1 MKYIKM
7 SRREREDMRFRDR
20 MLNPEKYLAKIAWR
34 FPYLD
39 DTCEEWTQG
48 TYWGEDG
55 TYQDLSV
62 QLYELVPSS
71 GSVDNPE
78 SNPKLERFRK
88 MSNAYYDLYNNGGTN
103 TGRETAY
110 YFPRTVTY
118 AKQMRWNRCYEI
130 TEPKMD
136 RAILQAAKEQGLV

>member
-1 MKYIKM
+1 M
-7 SRREREDMRFRDR
+7 SKTQSTKNYRRWSRHKACS
-20 MLNPEKYLAKIAWR
+20 LTAWR
-34 FPYLD
+34 YPYLN
-39 DTCEEWTQG
+39 DTCEEWTKG

-55 TYQDLSV
+55 TYQDLSE
-62 QLYELVPSS
+62 QLHDLVPSS
-71 GSVDNPE
+71 GSVDCPE
-78 SNPKLERFRK
+78 QNPKLEKFRK

-103 TGRETAY
+103 TGRKTAY

>member
-1 MKYIKM
+1 MRKT
-7 SRREREDMRFRDR
+7 RRERNMDERIF
-20 MLNPEKYLAKIAWR
+20 NPEKYAAKIAWR
-34 FPYLD
+34 YAYMD

-62 QLYELVPSS
+62 KLHELVPSS
-71 GSVDNPE
+71 GTVDYPE
-78 SNPKLERFRK
+78 QNPKLERFRK

-118 AKQMRWNRCYEI
+118 AKQMRWDRCYEI